1 MKPTYIK
8 ASEIQPGDTIIW
20 RGASSIKTKSFDYRS
35 TLFVEIVMEVEEGE
49 LNETAVV
56 ILTGE
61 SLTPPGYIPQ
71 ANNAEVKKQEGGNW
85 EHPKGKVALPQDWQ
99 VLLIDRK

>member
-8 ASEIQPGDTIIW
+8 ASEIVAGDTIVW

-35 TLFVEIVMEVEEGE
+35 TLFVEVVSDIEEGE
-49 LNETAVV
+49 LNDTAVV

-71 ANNAEVKKQEGGNW
+71 AANAEVNKKDAGNW
-85 EHPKGKVALPQDWQ
+85 VHPKGKIALPQDWQ
-99 VLLIDRK
+99 VLLISRK